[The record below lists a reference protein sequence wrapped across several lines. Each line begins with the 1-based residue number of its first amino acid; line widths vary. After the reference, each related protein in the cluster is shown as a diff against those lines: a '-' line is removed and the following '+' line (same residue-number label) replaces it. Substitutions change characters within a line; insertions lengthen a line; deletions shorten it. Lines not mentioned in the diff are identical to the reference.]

1 MTETNYPKLSVEE
14 IMDRIKKEVAKR
26 RGENPDS
33 DPVSEIEDN
42 LTPSENNHEIQ
53 YNYIDA
59 IPSRKV
65 PFEQKEVYEYSDFT
79 KYHDENFIINVYR
92 GLLKREPDTEGFRHY
107 LELLRNGEMS
117 KPEIISLIRYSGEGR
132 QKGVKLL
139 GFKKRLVFYGL
150 LRVPVLSKFVQWPYY
165 LVRLP
170 KLVKNIRE
178 LEAYNNLRFNE
189 IYSDMLSLQS
199 GVNDNDKNI
208 ADKASENLNNIS
220 DKLNTKAE
228 LSNIEEIKSEIYNKL
243 QEKGDTEEL
252 AEITRMLSEKADY
265 KNFDLYL
272 KTVTYAKEYMQIVQ
286 QNMQHLI
293 DEAKKRLPDEVFD
306 REELQKLTEEE
317 KHKYDAF
324 YVEFEDKF
332 RGSREDIKE
341 RVKVYLPYIE
351 DLPFNKDEVEV
362 LDVGCGR
369 GEWLELLQENGYNA
383 KGIDLNRV
391 MVNQC
396 REAGLD
402 VEEHDVIDYLSTLS
416 SESLNVITG
425 FHIIEHLPFET
436 LVKLFEESYRVL
448 KKGGMVIFETP
459 NPENIIVGACN
470 FYTDPT
476 HRNPIPPT
484 VSEFMAKSTN
494 FDSIEIKRLNGN
506 FGVTFEDSFLDH
518 QFASQLDYSVIGYK
532 K

>member
-1 MTETNYPKLSVEE
+1 MLSDKADKESLSVLETE
-14 IMDRIKKEVAKR
+14 LYTK
-26 RGENPDS
+26 
-33 DPVSEIEDN
+33 VSE
-42 LTPSENNHEIQ
+42 
-53 YNYIDA
+53 DA
-59 IPSRKV
+59 
-65 PFEQKEVYEYSDFT
+65 FQ
-79 KYHDENFIINVYR
+79 
-92 GLLKREPDTEGFRHY
+92 
-107 LELLRNGEMS
+107 EL
-117 KPEIISLIRYSGEGR
+117 
-132 QKGVKLL
+132 
-139 GFKKRLVFYGL
+139 
-150 LRVPVLSKFVQWPYY
+150 
-165 LVRLP
+165 
-170 KLVKNIRE
+170 
-178 LEAYNNLRFNE
+178 
-189 IYSDMLSLQS
+189 
-199 GVNDNDKNI
+199 
-208 ADKASENLNNIS
+208 S
-220 DKLNTKAE
+220 DKLSTKAE
-228 LSNIEEIKSEIYNKL
+228 LSNIEELKAEIFNKL
-243 QEKGDTEEL
+243 EEKADTEEL
-252 AEITRMLSEKADY
+252 AEINQILSEKADKESLSVLETELYNKADY
-265 KNFDLYL
+265 KNFELYL

-286 QNMQHLI
+286 QNMQYLI

-332 RGSREDIKE
+332 RGSGEDVKE

-351 DLPFNKDEVEV
+351 DLPFDKDEVEV

-369 GEWLELLQENGYNA
+369 GEWLDLLQENGYKA

-391 MVNQC
+391 MVSQC
-396 REAGLD
+396 SEMGLD
-402 VEEHDVIDYLSTLS
+402 VEEHDVIDYLSSLS

-436 LVKLFEESYRVL
+436 QMKLFEESYRVL

-484 VSEFMAKSTN
+484 VSEFMAKSIN

-506 FGVTFEDSFLDH
+506 FGVTFEDSFLNH
-518 QFASQLDYSVIGYK
+518 QFASQLDYAVIGYK